1 MGACGRQVYLAS
13 VCLTEQLTDKTQA
26 PPREQVVRLSQIPNW
41 SPTVDFVTTNESR
54 RWDDYT
60 GATGKNESGPE
71 KDVGVLSS
79 GFSKPDRIFAAA
91 GRGRNGSI
99 VEYRHGL
106 RANIGIDFDLGTVV
120 KRCFMLPANVAE
132 PDYGHHLLLSLPG
145 RSALLRFDPDFS
157 TTYDVDPEES
167 LYDISSPTLT
177 ARRVSEDLIVQ
188 VTENGIVLMNSSTR

>member
-1 MGACGRQVYLAS
+1 M
-13 VCLTEQLTDKTQA
+13 QA

-54 RWDDYT
+54 RWDDLN
-60 GATGKNESGPE
+60 GATGKNGTSSG
-71 KDVGVLSS
+71 KDSDTLSS
-79 GFSKPDRIFAAA
+79 GFFKPDRIFAAA

-106 RANIGIDFDLGTVV
+106 RANIGIDFDFGTVV
-120 KRCFMLPANVAE
+120 KRCFMLPANVSE

-145 RSALLRFDPDFS
+145 RSALLRFDSDFS
-157 TTYDVDPEES
+157 TTFDVDPDET

-177 ARRVSEDLIVQ
+177 ARRISEELIVQ
-188 VTENGIVLMNSSTR
+188 ATENGVVLINSTTR

>member
-1 MGACGRQVYLAS
+1 ML
-13 VCLTEQLTDKTQA
+13 LNEQATNMIQA

-54 RWDDYT
+54 RWDDHNR
-60 GATGKNESGPE
+60 ATGKTGTGSE
-71 KDVGVLSS
+71 KDADNQSS
-79 GFSKPDRIFAAA
+79 GFFKPDKIFAAA

-120 KRCFMLPANVAE
+120 KRCFMLPANVSE

-157 TTYDVDPEES
+157 TTYDVDPDETM
-167 LYDISSPTLT
+167 YDISSPTLT
-177 ARRVSEDLIVQ
+177 AKRVSGDLIVQ
-188 VTENGIVLMNSSTR
+188 VTESGIVLMNSSTR